1 MSASERQL
9 AEDKATREAARA
21 VLTARLARVKG
32 ALDQRSIG
40 ARIGTEA
47 LGRAKATADQT
58 MTIASENRWAVL
70 ATATALAG
78 WFLRKPLMQWAAPIS
93 DNVSEA
99 TGEEE
104 IGAEETVAGKSGS
117 PWQRLRDW
125 TVRKVKS

>member
-1 MSASERQL
+1 
-9 AEDKATREAARA
+9 
-21 VLTARLARVKG
+21 
-32 ALDQRSIG
+32 
-40 ARIGTEA
+40 
-47 LGRAKATADQT
+47 

-104 IGAEETVAGKSGS
+104 IGAEETVAGESGS